1 MIFSSIPF
9 LVFLAIV
16 YLLVFVTMKTTESR
30 NYTKWILLI
39 SSFVFYSWWNPAII
53 ILLII
58 SITVNFGI
66 SKLIIRDTQKFKPIY
81 IAGIIFNIALI
92 AYYKYA
98 YFLIDIINGI
108 TSMDI
113 QIRDDIF
120 LPMGISFLTFQQIAY
135 LIDCYKGKS
144 GDYNFRDYALFIS
157 FFPQLIAGPI
167 VHHKEMMPQFESKI
181 NKFITWENFTI
192 GFALLTMGFFKK
204 LVIADNAALISSP
217 FFIKAAG
224 QQSINFISSWTGVMA
239 YTFQIYF
246 DFSGYCDMALGV
258 ARMFGIILPI
268 NFFSPYKSR
277 NISDFW
283 RVWHITLSR
292 FLRDYV
298 YIPLGGNRKG
308 KFRRYVNLMATMLV
322 GGLWHGA
329 SWTFVVWGGL
339 HGLYLVIHQ
348 GWTHFRTNV
357 LTFGSSNKIMQGFGS
372 LLAMLVTFIS
382 VVFAWVF
389 FEAKTFDSAIR
400 ICKAMMGSEGLG
412 KWNGNGQLYFL
423 TKTEYTGL
431 LKIFTDDIPRNVNTL
446 AAFEH
451 IGFLALVAILVWF
464 IPNTIQVARNF
475 NPVIDPSKILS
486 SYSKQFGGLPMTLK
500 PNIIW
505 AIVLSVAF
513 VYSILNMTKISPFL
527 YFQF

>member
-1 MIFSSIPF
+1 MVFSSIPF
-9 LVFLAIV
+9 LVFLVVV
-16 YLLVFVTMKTTESR
+16 YLLVYGTIKTTDNR
-30 NYTKWILLI
+30 NYTKWILLLA
-39 SSFVFYSWWNPAII
+39 SLFFYSWWNPPFI
-53 ILLII
+53 ILLGI
-58 SITVNFGI
+58 SVVFNYGI
-66 SKLIIRDTQKFKPIY
+66 SKLILRDSQQFKLVY
-81 IAGIIFNIALI
+81 IAGIIFNIGLI

-98 YFLIDIINGI
+98 YFLIDIINGV
-108 TSMDI
+108 SSLDL

-120 LPMGISFLTFQQIAY
+120 LPMGISFFTFQQIAY

-144 GDYNFRDYALFIS
+144 NDYNFRDYALFIS

-167 VHHKEMMPQFESKI
+167 VHHKEMMPQFESKT

-204 LVIADNAALISSP
+204 LVIADNASLICDP

-224 QQSINFISSWTGVMA
+224 QQQIHFISSWIGVMA

-339 HGLYLVIHQ
+339 HGLYLVINQ
-348 GWTHFRTNV
+348 GWVNV
-357 LTFGSSNKIMQGFGS
+357 RKNFITYNPDNRFIKGFGN
-372 LLAMLVTFIS
+372 LLAILVTFIS
-382 VVFAWVF
+382 VTFAWVF
-389 FEAKTFDSAIR
+389 FKATDFDSAFK
-400 ICKAMMGSEGLG
+400 ICKAMVGSNGLG
-412 KWNGNGQLYFL
+412 PWNGRLQFL
-423 TKTEYTGL
+423 DKTEFTGL

-446 AAFEH
+446 AGYEH
-451 IGFLALVAILVWF
+451 LGFLLLVAILVWCV
-464 IPNTIQVARNF
+464 PNTIQIARKY
-475 NPVIDPSKILS
+475 NPVIDPSKILP
-486 SYSKQFGGLPMTLK
+486 SYSEQFGGWSMTLK
-500 PNIIW
+500 PSILW
-505 AIVLSVAF
+505 AIVLSITF
-513 VYSILNMTKISPFL
+513 VYSVLNMTKISPFL